1 MRWAITALVYDSKL
15 CNQLFSVRWRII
27 DPIIGAGRVLREQEV
42 TETVWRY
49 SSELQESDIATNA
62 HLPLRVDVAQIS
74 EKFGPG
80 PAAGI
85 LLE

>member
-1 MRWAITALVYDSKL
+1 M
-15 CNQLFSVRWRII
+15 
-27 DPIIGAGRVLREQEV
+27 LREQEV